1 MEGEQIEDFE
11 YNVPLHNLTKADR
24 ELIKKHKELY
34 ERLLVCTDLEL
45 FKDLSKEYAELDYK
59 VERILNRDKAGI
71 MRSAYESQFSIIK

>member
-1 MEGEQIEDFE
+1 MEEQTEDFE
-11 YNVPLHNLTKADR
+11 YNVPLHALTKEDR

-34 ERLLVCTDLEL
+34 ERLLVCTDLDL
-45 FKDLSKEYAELDYK
+45 FKDLSKEYADLDYK